1 MQIFTPFW
9 GKQRGWLMALG
20 GLLLV
25 ACGKP
30 PQLSGDALAQRR
42 ADTRKLAA
50 TLLTQSDKALLG
62 REDLVI
68 RDEHLLNPALD
79 RIMAN
84 VQTWMGGDETT
95 LRTFLESEVVS
106 AYNALIT
113 SPEGISVL
121 NQQAQTAFARPKV
134 TQSEGGT
141 PGRPASELEKKVAA
155 AAGTVLSGRPAQA
168 RDLPTEHWI
177 EVRADF
183 GLVPAPLEMNPRNKQ
198 SVSLLRHR
206 RETAGDWLD
215 EEHPERPRLAVVE
228 RAAAELLRQHPR
240 ATRVRMTMHVLRSL
254 GAPVTW
260 EFLVQRAG
268 MEGEMHLTGTGT
280 ATGYREDFGTHALPS
295 AAAP

>member
-1 MQIFTPFW
+1 MRLIS
-9 GKQRGWLMALG
+9 MA

-25 ACGKP
+25 SCEKP
-30 PQLSGDALAQRR
+30 PPALSSDALAKRR

-68 RDEHLLNPALD
+68 RDEQLLNPALD

-84 VQTWMGGDETT
+84 VQTWLDGDEAR
-95 LRTFLESEVVS
+95 LRTFLETQVTG
-106 AYNALIT
+106 ARNDLMT
-113 SPEGISVL
+113 SPEGIAVL
-121 NQQAQTAFARPKV
+121 NRQAKAAFACPKV

-155 AAGTVLSGRPAQA
+155 AAGTVLSGRAAEA
-168 RDLPTEHWI
+168 RDLPASHWI

-183 GLVPAPLEMNPRNKQ
+183 GLVPAPLEKNPQNKQ

-206 RETAGDWLD
+206 HETAGDWLD
-215 EEHPERPRLAVVE
+215 EEHPERPRLAIVE
-228 RAAAELLRQHPR
+228 RAAAELLRGHPQ
-240 ATRVRMTMHVLRSL
+240 ATRVVMRMQTLRTL

-260 EFLVQRAG
+260 DFVVQRAG
-268 MEGEMHLTGTGT
+268 AAGEMQLTGTGT
-280 ATGYREDFGTHALPS
+280 APGYHEDFGTHVLPP